1 MRPAISLADA
11 LRALVDV
18 DPRDD
23 EARQAVLECMGL
35 EAELPAA
42 SVFSLGAWQPTSSE
56 EVAVVQRREAMR
68 AAPVAPPAPSRRT
81 EAASRRATGP
91 GDQGDEIREGVGVF
105 QPPAWMTQPGES
117 LVVAA
122 APALPHPHCSL
133 FGRLSQ
139 RGLLSSALGTLAPE
153 GEIDVDAIIAIG
165 SKESTSSTDCLGLPC
180 HPCGAGQKSSSTTR
194 PAWTRSH
201 PTRLCCCINWTISLR
216 TTGWRFCTL
225 SGVRAGE

>member
-68 AAPVAPPAPSRRT
+68 AAPVAPPAPT
-81 EAASRRATGP
+81 AEP
-91 GDQGDEIREGVGVF
+91 K
-105 QPPAWMTQPGES
+105 PPAAERPG
-117 LVVAA
+117 
-122 APALPHPHCSL
+122 
-133 FGRLSQ
+133 
-139 RGLLSSALGTLAPE
+139 LGTKVTKSAKELA
-153 GEIDVDAIIAIG
+153 
-165 SKESTSSTDCLGLPC
+165 CF
-180 HPCGAGQKSSSTTR
+180 
-194 PAWTRSH
+194 
-201 PTRLCCCINWTISLR
+201 SLR
-216 TTGWRFCTL
+216 PG
-225 SGVRAGE
+225 